1 MPGVRSAIAAAAI
14 IFLWGWAAEPGS
26 EPLVVPEQATPPP
39 DWVLVTNGAGDLR
52 MALPPWLVPFDRM
65 TSGIFANEV
74 VRGGGQGLQLTA
86 ESPTTLDLPPSRDE
100 MGPWLRRRVEWPGAG
115 PGEIGVERL
124 PAGDA
129 VVLQRIDRAGTPQA
143 WRLAAYAI
151 DTPAGIAYLLI
162 DGPPDAW
169 ETRQDDVARIA
180 ELLPVRRVPTP

>member
-1 MPGVRSAIAAAAI
+1 MMS
-14 IFLWGWAAEPGS
+14 
-26 EPLVVPEQATPPP
+26 
-39 DWVLVTNGAGDLR
+39 
-52 MALPPWLVPFDRM
+52 
-65 TSGIFANEV
+65 SGIFANEV
-74 VRGGGQGLQLTA
+74 VPGGGQGLQLMA
-86 ESPTTLDLPPSRDE
+86 EGPTTLDLPPSRDE

-129 VVLQRIDRAGTPQA
+129 VVLRRIDRAGTPQA

-169 ETRQDDVARIA
+169 EGREDDVARIA
-180 ELLPVRRVPTP
+180 NLLQARRAPTP